1 MRKTFTLRLWLTL
14 LVAVAT
20 TLCRAQQMPVNFTVE
35 QKQVSPTEVDV
46 LFTAKIDK
54 GWHVYSTDIP
64 DGGPQSAVMHTEVAE
79 GATPMGS
86 MQKKGKEITED
97 DKVFGMRLRYFENS
111 VTFIQKYKVTGKTYH
126 IKGYLEYGAC
136 NDEMCMPP
144 STVEFDYTGKGPDE
158 APPAAPQKEEPK

>member
-20 TLCRAQQMPVNFTVE
+20 TLCRAQMPMPVNFTVE

-79 GATPMGS
+79 GATPMGA
-86 MQKKGKEITED
+86 MLKQGKEVNAEIE
-97 DKVFGMRLRYFENS
+97 GR
-111 VTFIQKYKVTGKTYH
+111 VT
-126 IKGYLEYGAC
+126 IKE
-136 NDEMCMPP
+136 
-144 STVEFDYTGKGPDE
+144 
-158 APPAAPQKEEPK
+158 